1 MESTFYSLEEL
12 VEKIEKSHKKLAK
25 GKLNEPGLNEFISVV
40 RELEERLLIMRFKA
54 YEGVIEKGDNPEDK
68 PSMAIDLRNQISLI
82 DAIEE
87 EVQKDK
93 EPVAVKIEPA
103 KAQATPKEEK
113 ASVPEIKIETKTPE
127 PKKQPEPPKPVEPV
141 VAESKVVENQT
152 AAKTVENI
160 EREPSLNDRLSE
172 QRQGKSLN
180 EKLKKAPIDDL
191 KKAIGINQRYQFIN
205 ELFKQNADHF
215 NQVVDELNKCNSYKE
230 ALTIVKRD
238 VAPNYKWNEEDN
250 NVLAFMDL
258 VERRHLN

>member
-1 MESTFYSLEEL
+1 M
-12 VEKIEKSHKKLAK
+12 EKIEKSHKKLAK

-68 PSMAIDLRNQISLI
+68 PSIAIDLRNQISLI

-87 EVQKDK
+87 EVQK
-93 EPVAVKIEPA
+93 EPVPIVK
-103 KAQATPKEEK
+103 KQALNKEAAPKKEK
-113 ASVPEIKIETKTPE
+113 VTAPVPEIKISAQPQET
-127 PKKQPEPPKPVEPV
+127 PVEPSTPKKEEAAV
-141 VAESKVVENQT
+141 IESKSSEPT
-152 AAKTVENI
+152 PAPSTPTESA
-160 EREPSLNDRLSE
+160 EREPSLNDKLSE

-180 EKLKKAPIDDL
+180 ERLKKAPIEDL

-215 NQVVDELNKCNSYKE
+215 NQVVDEINNCNNYKE

-238 VAPNYKWNEEDN
+238 VAPNYKWDEEDN
-250 NVLAFMDL
+250 NVVAFMDL